1 MPKRQSKIERFVSDC
16 TTATP
21 EELDLMLDILKG
33 VRGKRQPLK
42 ARTPAKPKVVAQ
54 KPKEEQAAAAGD

>member
-1 MPKRQSKIERFVSDC
+1 MARRESKLQKFVSDC

-33 VRGKRQPLK
+33 VRGKRQPAK
-42 ARTPAKPKVVAQ
+42 VRGPNKPKAV
-54 KPKEEQAAAAGD
+54 KAAAEAASA

>member
-1 MPKRQSKIERFVSDC
+1 MARKQSKVERFVQDC

-33 VRGKRQPLK
+33 VRGRKQPAVK
-42 ARTPAKPKVVAQ
+42 AKLAKT
-54 KPKEEQAAAAGD
+54 KPVKLETAETA

>member
-1 MPKRQSKIERFVSDC
+1 MARKQSKVEKFTNDC

-33 VRGKRQPLK
+33 VRGKRQPAK
-42 ARTPAKPKVVAQ
+42 VRGPNKPKTVKPAEAQ
-54 KPKEEQAAAAGD
+54 AG